1 MEKLY
6 LEDRLKLKIKE
17 LKKYLNFLV
26 KNLPKKMEDYEKD
39 DLIKA
44 ACERYFE
51 KIVKLIIDVGFLIV
65 KVNKT
70 RIPLLDEPVFDV
82 LAENKIISDKLS
94 KKLSNARS
102 MRNFIIHQY
111 GGIDDKK
118 VFISIKNELIPD
130 VREFLR
136 EINKL

>member
-82 LAENKIISDKLS
+82 LAENKII
-94 KKLSNARS
+94 A
-102 MRNFIIHQY
+102 
-111 GGIDDKK
+111 
-118 VFISIKNELIPD
+118 
-130 VREFLR
+130 
-136 EINKL
+136 